1 MKTKKIILI
10 AVAVIAVVGIGIWF
24 FTGSPAK
31 HKVTYATVAVS
42 KGDISNSVTATGT
55 IEPVT
60 EVEVGTQVSGIIDKI
75 YVDYNS
81 TVTKGQLIAEMD
93 RVTLQS
99 ELASQQATY
108 DGAKA
113 EYEYQ
118 KKNYE
123 RSKGLHEKSLISDT
137 DFEQALY
144 NYQKAK
150 SSYDSSKASLAKAER
165 NLSYATITS
174 PIDGVVISR
183 DVEAGQTVASGFET
197 PTLFTIAA
205 DLTQMQVVADV
216 DEADIG
222 GVEEGQRASF
232 TVDAYPNDTF
242 EGVVTQIRLGDASS
256 TSSTSTSSST
266 VVTYEVVISALQS
279 RFETET
285 TSDGQCRRL
294 YILDKKDVLS
304 VPNKALRFVPEK
316 PLIGANDIV
325 NDCKGKHKLWTR
337 EGNTFTAHPVEI
349 GISNGMS
356 TEIISGIS
364 EGAKIVTEATIG
376 AMPGENMEAGPNQ
389 QSGGERSPFMPGP
402 PGSKKKNN
410 K

>member
-10 AVAVIAVVGIGIWF
+10 AVAVVMVAGAGIWF
-24 FTGSPAK
+24 FAGSPAK
-31 HKVTYATVAVS
+31 HKVTYATVTVS

-93 RVTLQS
+93 RATLQS

-242 EGVVTQIRLGDASS
+242 DGVVTQIRLGDASS
-256 TSSTSTSSST
+256 TNSTSSSSST
-266 VVTYEVVISALQS
+266 VVTYEVVISAHKPDQKLKP
-279 RFETET
+279 
-285 TSDGQCRRL
+285 RL
-294 YILDKKDVLS
+294 TANVTIYILDKKDVLS

-325 NDCKGKHKLWTR
+325 KDCEGEHKLWTR
-337 EGNTFTAHPVEI
+337 EGMTFTAHPVEV
-349 GISNGMS
+349 GISNGIS
-356 TEIISGIS
+356 TEIISGIA
-364 EGAKIVTEATIG
+364 EGTKVVSEATIG
-376 AMPGENMEAGPNQ
+376 ALPGENIGGEPNKE
-389 QSGGERSPFMPGP
+389 SGGERSPFMPGP

>member
-10 AVAVIAVVGIGIWF
+10 AVAVVVVAGAGIWF
-24 FTGSPAK
+24 FAGSPAK
-31 HKVTYATVAVS
+31 HKVTYATANVS

-81 TVTKGQLIAEMD
+81 VVTKGQLIAEMD
-93 RVTLQS
+93 RATLQS

-165 NLSYATITS
+165 NLAYATITS

-205 DLTQMQVVADV
+205 DLTQMQVVAD
-216 DEADIG
+216 IG
-222 GVEEGQRASF
+222 GVIEGQRASF
-232 TVDAYPNDTF
+232 TVDAYPNDVF

-256 TSSTSTSSST
+256 TSSTSTTTT
-266 VVTYEVVISALQS
+266 VVTYEVVISAPNPDLKLKP
-279 RFETET
+279 
-285 TSDGQCRRL
+285 RL
-294 YILDKKDVLS
+294 TANVTIYILDKKDVLS
-304 VPNKALRFVPEK
+304 VPNKALRFTPEK
-316 PLIGANDIV
+316 PLIGNNDIIK
-325 NDCKGKHKLWTR
+325 DCEGEHKLWTR
-337 EGNTFTAHPVEI
+337 EGTTFTAHPVEV
-349 GISNGMS
+349 GISNGIS

-364 EGAKIVTEATIG
+364 EGTKVVTEATIG
-376 AMPGENMEAGPNQ
+376 AMPGENVAAEGNQ
-389 QSGGERSPFMPGP
+389 ESGGERSPFMPGP
-402 PGSKKKNN
+402 PGSKKK